1 MIECSIKNISKSF
14 GADKIFENISFE
26 IKTNEKI
33 GLIGPNGV
41 GKSTVLKILMGK
53 EDYMGTIAFKKGVI
67 PGYLEQS
74 PEYDYSHTGAS
85 VLNLAFEEISLIK
98 LKMEKLEVLMI
109 DSYEIERIMEEYAE
123 LQTQYELLGGY
134 EIQEKL
140 SKVIKGLKI
149 NDSMLK
155 TSFNSLSGGEKTKII
170 LGKILL
176 EEPPLLLLDEPSNH
190 LDLST
195 MEWLE
200 NYISEY
206 NGAVVIV
213 SHDRYFLD
221 KAVNKIIELSANKAY
236 VFHGN
241 YSYFVE
247 EKRKRYE
254 NELKEYK
261 QNQKD
266 IKKVEDQIKRY
277 RIWGAMR
284 DSDKMYAQAKQ
295 LERKLDKMEK
305 LDKPILEN
313 KRIKLSTKEAKR
325 TGKDVLFADNL
336 SKSFGNQ
343 NLFTNLDLKVFYRDS
358 IGIIGD
364 NGCGKST
371 LLKILLSKIKP
382 DMGIVKY
389 GTNINMGYIA
399 QDITFDDEDKSIL
412 EYFQYKYNINN
423 STARFELSKVLFT
436 GDDVFKKIRV
446 LSGGEKSRLRLCSLM
461 YEKVNLMVLDEPTNH
476 LDIESREILEDILR
490 DYIGTIVFVSHDRY
504 FISKIAKKI
513 NVLQDGK
520 LEKYNGNYEY
530 YISEIARRQE
540 LKSLINAQKTK
551 TKSNTKTKSEKTI
564 RENKVERL
572 QIKIN
577 KLEGEIA
584 NIEDI
589 INKLNDEMHKFGDNL
604 EKLSDLEQL
613 NNSLK
618 DDLESK
624 ITSWETMLSELEE
637 LQ

>member
-343 NLFTNLDLKVFYRDS
+343 NLFSNLDLKVFYRDS

>member
-14 GADKIFENISFE
+14 GADKIFENISFK

-98 LKMEKLEVLMI
+98 SKMEKLEVLMI

-134 EIQEKL
+134 DIQEKL

-371 LLKILLSKIKP
+371 LLKILLSEIKP